1 MKSATNASARLR
13 NYRQLAV
20 GKGGLPPLLSQRYID
35 ASEGGGKPPFPTCD
49 YSPGSLIP
57 RLFDLMK
64 SLVTGGTGFVGSHLV
79 RTLLERDEQ
88 VRCLV
93 RPTSRLDNL
102 EDLSVEFVTGDLRDL
117 DSLRLAAK
125 GCSVVYHC
133 AADYRL
139 WCKDPNEMYQSNVE
153 GSNNVMQ
160 AAFDEGVD
168 RVVYTSTVGCLGLNA
183 NGEPANEETPVTIE
197 DMIGHYKRSKFL
209 AEDRVREWATR
220 GLPVVIVN
228 PSTPVGELDIKPTPT
243 GKIIVDFLR
252 GKMFGYVDTGMNLID
267 VRDCAEGHVLAA
279 EKGSVGERYILG
291 GRDLT
296 LKELFDALATVT
308 DIAAPK
314 MKVPHWVAETYARLE
329 NLWSINV
336 ARREP
341 DVPLESVKLARHKM
355 WFDASKAVRELGL
368 PRNPIE
374 RALERAVKWFREHGY
389 A

>member
-1 MKSATNASARLR
+1 MS
-13 NYRQLAV
+13 V
-20 GKGGLPPLLSQRYID
+20 
-35 ASEGGGKPPFPTCD
+35 
-49 YSPGSLIP
+49 
-57 RLFDLMK
+57 
-64 SLVTGGTGFVGSHLV
+64 LVTGGTGFVGSHLV
-79 RTLLERDEQ
+79 RTLLERGEQ

-102 EDLSVEFVTGDLRDL
+102 KDLQVEFVTGDLRDL

-125 GCSVVYHC
+125 GCRVVYHC

-153 GSNNVMQ
+153 GSNKVMQ
-160 AAFDEGVD
+160 AAFDEGVE
-168 RVVYTSTVGCLGLNA
+168 RVIYTSTVGCLGLNA
-183 NGEPANEETPVTIE
+183 DGTPANEDTPVTIE

-209 AEDRVREWATR
+209 AEEKVREWAAR

-279 EKGSVGERYILG
+279 EKGSAGERYILG

-296 LKELFDALATVT
+296 LKELFDALASVT
-308 DIAAPK
+308 KIASPK

-329 NLWSINV
+329 NFWSINV
-336 ARREP
+336 ARHEP

-374 RALERAVKWFREHGY
+374 RALERAVEWFREHGY